1 MFFKAAMAISIIS
14 LVLGI
19 LLLLVFSCISCVYS
33 CCRHCADSVLEEK
46 RETQPQPG
54 DPLNENSEDKIEHN
68 YFCNFFSHFAAPM
81 IIIFVLLASQLGA
94 GWSIAF

>member
-1 MFFKAAMAISIIS
+1 MVISIIS

-19 LLLLVFSCISCVYS
+19 LLLSIFSCISCVYS

-54 DPLNENSEDKIEHN
+54 DPLNGNSEDKIEHN
-68 YFCNFFSHFAAPM
+68 YFCNFFSHFAVPM
-81 IIIFVLLASQLGA
+81 IILFVLLASQLGA